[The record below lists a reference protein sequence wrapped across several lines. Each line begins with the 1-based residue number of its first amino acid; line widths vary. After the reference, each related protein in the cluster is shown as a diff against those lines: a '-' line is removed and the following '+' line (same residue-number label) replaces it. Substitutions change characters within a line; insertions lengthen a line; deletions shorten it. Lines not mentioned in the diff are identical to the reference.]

1 MGSFS
6 KRCSAFLYISVIGK
20 KLKHVLVVSFPHEL
34 QLFALHFE
42 NDPWPPNTQ
51 AHGETGAHVVFFS
64 VEMCNCIKGVV
75 STWMGGWEHKHGQ
88 KQCQWHRLLGRFFSI
103 ITERWIHGRGAESS
117 WSLWFHWDLIPSV
130 WYVLEVCL
138 SKVTNYCVS
147 QSSLGPIAVS
157 QSGITRTA
165 AIYGL
170 HSFLAWI
177 LVSDCR
183 SVQIMRHP

>member
-64 VEMCNCIKGVV
+64 VEMCNSIKGVV
-75 STWMGGWEHKHGQ
+75 STWMGGWEHKHGLAEAMPMTSVAGSLFLDYLRTLNTWPGCWEFLITLIPLGFDPVCVIRIRSVLVESD
-88 KQCQWHRLLGRFFSI
+88 KLLRQSIQSWPNRSQSVRDNKDCGNIWVTLFFSLDPRI
-103 ITERWIHGRGAESS
+103 R
-117 WSLWFHWDLIPSV
+117 L
-130 WYVLEVCL
+130 
-138 SKVTNYCVS
+138 
-147 QSSLGPIAVS
+147 
-157 QSGITRTA
+157 
-165 AIYGL
+165 
-170 HSFLAWI
+170 
-177 LVSDCR
+177 
-183 SVQIMRHP
+183 

>member
-51 AHGETGAHVVFFS
+51 AHGEAGAHVVFFS
-64 VEMCNCIKGVV
+64 VEMCNSIKGVV
-75 STWMGGWEHKHGQ
+75 STWRGGGSTSMGWQ

-117 WSLWFHWDLIPSV
+117 WSLWFHP
-130 WYVLEVCL
+130 VCL
-138 SKVTNYCVS
+138 IRIRSVLVESDKLLRQSIQSWPNRS
-147 QSSLGPIAVS
+147 QSVRDNKDCGNIWVTLFFSLDPRI
-157 QSGITRTA
+157 R
-165 AIYGL
+165 L
-170 HSFLAWI
+170 
-177 LVSDCR
+177 
-183 SVQIMRHP
+183 